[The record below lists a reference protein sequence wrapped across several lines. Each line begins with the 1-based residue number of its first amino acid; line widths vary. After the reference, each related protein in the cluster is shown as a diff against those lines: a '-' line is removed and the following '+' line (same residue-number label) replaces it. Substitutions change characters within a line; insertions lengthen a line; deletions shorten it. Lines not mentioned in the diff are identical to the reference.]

1 VKVKIINAITECIHT
16 MHNAESRQRLPLLF
30 LEFRILIIFPIF
42 FSIVFV
48 AVISGIPIQANAK
61 KITTMPTSLPWSL
74 NDNGV
79 LNDQAIGNNNSSN
92 NSSSVNISSTVA
104 NHNNNN
110 GTHPSYLIYE
120 NPADN
125 ITITYPYNWQKIEY
139 PPGAM
144 NYGVGHRIIA
154 NFLAPLSSSDNWRGS
169 MTVQI
174 SSQSDLKNI
183 IPQNATATVTKLGD
197 HRAFKLEYTSNEI
210 MYLNSNL
217 SKFNTINL
225 KIMQV
230 WTTIGDNT
238 YLLTYSADAS
248 KYQQYLPVIQRMLNS
263 FKVS

>member
-1 VKVKIINAITECIHT
+1 
-16 MHNAESRQRLPLLF
+16 MHSAETRLLLLLESRT
-30 LEFRILIIFPIF
+30 LIVFSIF

-48 AVISGIPIQANAK
+48 ATTSGIPIQANAK
-61 KITTMPTSLPWSL
+61 KEIMIITTPTSLPWSL

-104 NHNNNN
+104 DHNNNN
-110 GTHPSYLIYE
+110 GTHPSYVTYE

-125 ITITYPYNWQKIEY
+125 ITITYPSNWQKIEY

-169 MTVQI
+169 MTIQI
-174 SSQSDLKNI
+174 SSQSDVKNI
-183 IPQNATATVTKLGD
+183 IPQNTTATVTNLGD
-197 HRAFKLEYTSNEI
+197 HRAFKSEYASNERI
-210 MYLNSNL
+210 YLNSNL

-248 KYQQYLPVIQRMLNS
+248 KYQQYLPVIQGMLNS